1 MTLEELQSLGVNDF
15 VIYTGVRKEVK
26 WFCRVVSI
34 YHHSDPNDNKYT
46 LAGYDMTEGNPGLGC
61 RDTTV
66 DVNVAIMLSDRVEMA
81 NSDSCRIKQF
91 MEYTRSKCK
100 GLEKAL
106 EFWCRVGRDLYEKAM
121 AKRTE

>member
-15 VIYTGVRKEVK
+15 VTYTGIRKEVK

-46 LAGYDMTEGNPGLGC
+46 LAGYDMSEDNSGLGG
-61 RDTTV
+61 RNTTV
-66 DVNVAIMLSDRVEMA
+66 DVNAATMLSDRVAMA
-81 NSDSCRIKQF
+81 NSNSCLIKQF
-91 MEYTRSKCK
+91 MEYTRAKCK

-106 EFWCRVGRDLYEKAM
+106 EFWCKVGRDLYEKAM
-121 AKRTE
+121 TK